1 MKDKIQK
8 IFTDLNTKRKE
19 VLKHFDEWR
28 ELYPDFKRISDVME
42 YYNKNE
48 LLAEYNM
55 DNKDFTQ
62 LMKIVKDHTKSN
74 NDKAKAIANIR
85 NGAEIVIG
93 LLGKLL

>member
-1 MKDKIQK
+1 MENNWKKKAAAAQRE
-8 IFTDLNTKRKE
+8 TDAELNKE
-19 VLKHFDEWR
+19 MGALSSFNPPG
-28 ELYPDFKRISDVME
+28 L
-42 YYNKNE
+42 NE
-48 LLAEYNM
+48 LLAEFNM

>member
-1 MKDKIQK
+1 MENKWQK
-8 IFTDLNTKRKE
+8 RAAKAQQETDAELSKE
-19 VLKHFDEWR
+19 MNALSSFNPPG
-28 ELYPDFKRISDVME
+28 L
-42 YYNKNE
+42 NE

>member
-1 MKDKIQK
+1 MDNKWKKKAAAAQEE
-8 IFTDLNTKRKE
+8 TDAEFAKE
-19 VLKHFDEWR
+19 IS
-28 ELYPDFKRISDVME
+28 ELSSFNPPGL
-42 YYNKNE
+42 NE
-48 LLAEYNM
+48 LLAEYHM

-85 NGAEIVIG
+85 SGTEIVIG

>member
-1 MKDKIQK
+1 MENNWKKKAAMAQK
-8 IFTDLNTKRKE
+8 ETDAELSKE
-19 VLKHFDEWR
+19 IKSLSSFNPPG
-28 ELYPDFKRISDVME
+28 L
-42 YYNKNE
+42 NE

>member
-1 MKDKIQK
+1 MDNKWQK
-8 IFTDLNTKRKE
+8 KAAMAQKETDAELSKE
-19 VLKHFDEWR
+19 IKSLSSFNPPG
-28 ELYPDFKRISDVME
+28 L
-42 YYNKNE
+42 NE